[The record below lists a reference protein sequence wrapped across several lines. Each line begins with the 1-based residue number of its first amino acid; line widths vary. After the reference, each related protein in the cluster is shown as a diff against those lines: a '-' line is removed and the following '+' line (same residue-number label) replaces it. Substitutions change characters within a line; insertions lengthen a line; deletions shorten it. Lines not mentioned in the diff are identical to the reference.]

1 MAVADPSAAR
11 EPGLLIA
18 GGSADPNLDR
28 LEARARARGL
38 EPLTLRVGPLPP
50 PRLRWDLEGDALFV
64 EDRPLRPSSVFLRH
78 DVFAAMSDRRPAVAE
93 RALAWYT
100 LVSGW
105 ALAHEELRVPNRRS
119 RQYGA
124 IKPLALHLARALGLR
139 VPATAFTNDVTALR
153 QDVGG
158 PRVVKPIGGGGLCE
172 PLPEVLARTPTREG
186 VAAQPAIVQ
195 ERLEPP
201 EIRVYVVGRRLF
213 AFRVI
218 SERLDYRADDRTRVE
233 PFDELPVDVGRPLL
247 ALAERLGLDWAA
259 ADFKTDPRDGTLR
272 FLEINSAPMFVAFDL
287 ACDGRLCDAM
297 LDWLLHTPQGT
308 EP

>member
-1 MAVADPSAAR
+1 MADPSAPS
-11 EPGLLIA
+11 EPRLLIA

-28 LEARARARGL
+28 LHARARARGL
-38 EPLTLRVGPLPP
+38 EPLSLRVGPRPP
-50 PRLRWDLEGDALFV
+50 PRLRWDLAGDALLV
-64 EDRPLRPSSVFLRH
+64 DGQPVRPSSIFLRH
-78 DVFAAMSDRRPAVAE
+78 DVFAAMADPRPAVAE

-105 ALAHEELRVPNRRS
+105 ALAHDELRLFNRRS

-124 IKPLALHLARALGLR
+124 NKPLALHLAHALGLR
-139 VPATAFTNDVTALR
+139 VPATAFTNDVMALR
-153 QDVGG
+153 EDVGG

-195 ERLEPP
+195 ERLESP

-218 SERLDYRADDRTRVE
+218 SDQLDYRADDATRVE
-233 PFDELPVDVGRPLL
+233 PFEALPADVGRPLL
-247 ALAERLGLDWAA
+247 ALAEHLGLDWAA
-259 ADFKTDPRDGTLR
+259 ADLKTDPRDGALR
-272 FLEINSAPMFVAFDL
+272 FLEINSAPMFVAFDI
-287 ACDGRLCDAM
+287 ACEGRLCDAM
-297 LDWLLHTPQGT
+297 LDWLSGIDGGR
-308 EP
+308 EG